1 MKRRRRVEIRV
12 ERHELS
18 IYAGSPSGPAHAPDS
33 SGEPSRGAVVDSHLV
48 PAGLRHTGPG
58 SCPIC
63 GSEGLI
69 PLAVAIARTVGSSTL
84 LKDGLESGIYHL
96 HCSRSGEW
104 WVCGQ
109 SLTPG

>member
-18 IYAGSPSGPAHAPDS
+18 IYAGSPSEPVHPANL
-33 SGEPSRGAVVDSHLV
+33 SGDPSRGAVIDAQLV
-48 PAGLRHTGPG
+48 PAGLRHAKPD

-63 GSEGLI
+63 GSLDLI
-69 PLAVAIARTVGSSTL
+69 LLADAIALIGGNSTS
-84 LKDGLESGIYHL
+84 LKDGLESGIFHL
-96 HCSRSGEW
+96 HCSSSGEW

>member
-18 IYAGSPSGPAHAPDS
+18 IYASSPQNATRPAADATRNPI
-33 SGEPSRGAVVDSHLV
+33 VDSAMLR
-48 PAGLRHTGPG
+48 PAPRG
-58 SCPIC
+58 SQPEACPIC
-63 GSEGLI
+63 GSLDMLLLADAIALSKGN
-69 PLAVAIARTVGSSTL
+69 AVA
-84 LKDGLESGIYHL
+84 LKDGLEAGIYHL